1 MDRMNESSILSVI
14 AVVVSVGTT
23 VIGIINHKRIR
34 SSCCGKKIEVS
45 VDVEETTPPHKL
57 EIKVPDQSSSNGKG

>member
-1 MDRMNESSILSVI
+1 MDRMNDSGILSIVAVI
-14 AVVVSVGTT
+14 VSVGTT

-34 SSCCGKKIEVS
+34 SSCCGRKVEVS

-57 EIKVPDQSSSNGKG
+57 EIKVPDQSSDKGVG